1 MLRPTLLAAF
11 VLSFTF
17 TGCDR
22 AGDGGKQG
30 GATAARAGPT
40 ASGEAGGAGLAPG
53 TPPATVSAK
62 DSQAGV
68 STATWGPPRNQGPN
82 GVPTLEWSI
91 VTAGTGPSPKLGST
105 VKAHVVGRLA
115 DGTVF
120 IDTRKHG
127 VPKEYKVDSLS
138 LQAGMVQTFLSM
150 KQGEI
155 RRVRVPSH
163 LGYGAEGYRNLVPPN
178 ADLDLEIELVSVGP

>member
-17 TGCDR
+17 AGCDR
-22 AGDGGKQG
+22 AGEAGKQG
-30 GATAARAGPT
+30 GAAAAPAGPA
-40 ASGEAGGAGLAPG
+40 ASPAAGGAAQAPDLAPAAL
-53 TPPATVSAK
+53 TK
-62 DSQAGV
+62 DALAGI
-68 STATWGPPRNQGPN
+68 
-82 GVPTLEWSI
+82 LKE
-91 VTAGTGPSPKLGST
+91 GTGPAPKLGST

-127 VPKEYKVDSLS
+127 VPREYKVDSLS

-150 KQGEI
+150 KQGETRKVHI
-155 RRVRVPSH
+155 PSH